1 MGALMGV
8 PRADLMEALLGVRR
22 VDLMGALMVDPL
34 EGMEEGLRK
43 PPLQAQMVVPTEVQR
58 VGLVEVQMDLTKLAL
73 EGKIRYLPSHQMRH
87 RASSQVRL
95 PLPVLGLLLQRF
107 SWSPWSSLT
116 TPYLAA

>member
-1 MGALMGV
+1 MGV
-8 PRADLMEALLGVRR
+8 LLGVQRADLMEALLGAQRA
-22 VDLMGALMVDPL
+22 DLMGALTVDPL

-73 EGKIRYLPSHQMRH
+73 EGKIRFLPSHQMRH